1 MKELVFATHNSHKAE
16 EIQSILEGIYRI
28 IDLKQLGF
36 TENVPEDKDTLEGN
50 ASMKAQYIF
59 KIFSKDCFADD
70 TGLEVDC
77 LNGAPGVFSARYAEM
92 SGDRPVNESISEA
105 NIRKLLKQMEG
116 EKNRKARF
124 RTAICL
130 ILDRKEHFFVGVVE
144 GVITTEKMGEKGF
157 GYDPVFLPDGSNL
170 TFAEMSLAEKNIIS
184 HRARAVSGLVKFLQ
198 EDTIQ

>member
-1 MKELVFATHNSHKAE
+1 MKELVFATHNRHKAE
-16 EIQSILEGIYRI
+16 EIQSILEGFYRI

-77 LNGAPGVFSARYAEM
+77 LNGTPGVFSARYAEM
-92 SGDRPVNESISEA
+92 SGDRRVNESISEA

-116 EKNRKARF
+116 EKSRKARF
-124 RTAICL
+124 RTVICL
-130 ILDRKEHFFVGVVE
+130 ILDRKEHFFEGVVE
-144 GVITTEKMGEKGF
+144 GVITMEKMGEKGF
-157 GYDPVFLPDGSNL
+157 GYDPVFLPDGFKQ
-170 TFAEMSLAEKNIIS
+170 TFAEMSIAEKNTIS
-184 HRARAVSGLVKFLQ
+184 HRARAVSGLIEFLRKV
-198 EDTIQ
+198 